1 MVNVRT
7 ERYHST
13 GGYLTVQESPW
24 RTPLA
29 TAFVSAG
36 VEMGY
41 ENIDFNAQQ
50 QTGGLF
56 RTARRS
62 LACTAQHSE
71 YYLYLNRF
79 LDRDIGNR
87 YIPRYEMLIFSLR
100 SFNDCQWMDGCCD
113 G

>member
-1 MVNVRT
+1 MVFVRI

-13 GGYLTVQESPW
+13 GGYLTVQEAPW

-50 QTGGLF
+50 QTGKS
-56 RTARRS
+56 RSAR
-62 LACTAQHSE
+62 LYLPCKAQHSLE
-71 YYLYLNRF
+71 CYFHSGKKGLYL
-79 LDRDIGNR
+79 LS
-87 YIPRYEMLIFSLR
+87 EFSD
-100 SFNDCQWMDGCCD
+100 FHCMI
-113 G
+113 